1 MLNER
6 LQISLGFATDTG
18 KREDNQDFV
27 GAYLASPSQQVTKGI
42 VAAVA
47 DGVGGNAGGRQAAE
61 LTVRHFIDAYYGL
74 SETLSVEQAA
84 AKALTVVNRWIFEQS
99 KCDSLL
105 KYMAT
110 TFSAVILRGRQIHFI
125 HIGDTRIY
133 RLRDDNLICLT
144 QDHTLKNPNLNHV
157 LYRAVGLE
165 EGARA
170 DYAVH
175 NINLHDRY
183 LLCSDGVHGALKFP
197 EIKKLLQAKTASEDS
212 AKTLVKAALSA
223 GSNDNVTALVIDVVG
238 LPAIEQ
244 LDLETAIEQLPIK
257 KIPNLGDVIDDFTIE
272 MLLAKGRY
280 SQLFVCH
287 DNLTHRQF
295 VIKFPQQCV
304 AEDITYHR
312 AFIREAWIGARVNST
327 WVADIIELAP
337 ERQTCLYSVMPYYQG
352 ITLTQRI
359 AQDIKMP
366 LQAGAEIGIKLGKA
380 IYALN
385 RLQIIHRDIKP
396 DNLILLNDGGLKLLD
411 LGVALLPGFKEF
423 PNEDIPGT
431 PSFMAPELFQGEQ
444 GNTKTDV
451 YAFGVTLYQL
461 FSGGHYPYGE
471 VEAFSRPRFRKYTPL
486 PHHRPDLPAWLDALI
501 MNAVAVDPNKRF
513 SDTMELTLELE
524 NSLIKGGA
532 KHTLQP
538 TLYQKNPVLFW
549 QIISV
554 ILLIAFIASLTK

>member
-6 LQISLGFATDTG
+6 LQISLGFATETG
-18 KREDNQDFV
+18 KREDNQDFI
-27 GAYLASPSQQVTKGI
+27 GACLASPSQQVTKGI

-61 LTVRHFIDAYYGL
+61 LTVRNFIDAYYGL

-84 AKALTVVNRWIFEQS
+84 ATALATINRWIFLQG
-99 KCDSLL
+99 KYDSLL
-105 KYMAT
+105 KHMAT

-125 HIGDTRIY
+125 HIGDSRIY
-133 RLRDDNLICLT
+133 RLRDDHLICLT

-183 LLCSDGVHGALKFP
+183 LLCSDGVHGVLKSS

-212 AKTLVKAALSA
+212 AKTLIKAALSA
-223 GSNDNVTALVIDVVG
+223 GSNDNITTLIIDVVG
-238 LPAIEQ
+238 LPTIEQ
-244 LDLETAIEQLPIK
+244 SDLEISIEQIPIK

-272 MLLAKGRY
+272 TLLAKGRY

-287 DNLTHRQF
+287 DNLSHQKC
-295 VIKFPQQCV
+295 VIKFPQQSV
-304 AEDITYHR
+304 AEDNTYHR
-312 AFIREAWIGARVNST
+312 AFVREAWIGARVNST
-327 WVADIIELAP
+327 WVADITELAP
-337 ERQTCLYSVMPYYQG
+337 GRQTCLYSVMPYYQG
-352 ITLTQRI
+352 MTLTQRI
-359 AQDIKMP
+359 TQDIKMP
-366 LQAGAEIGIKLGKA
+366 LQAGVEIGIKLGKA

-423 PNEDIPGT
+423 PDENIPGT
-431 PSFMAPELFQGEQ
+431 PSYMAPELFQGER
-444 GNTKTDV
+444 GNIKTDL

-471 VEAFSRPRFRKYTPL
+471 VEAFSRPRFRKYTQL
-486 PHHRPDLPAWLDALI
+486 THYRPDLPAWLDALI

-513 SDTMELTLELE
+513 SDAMELTLELE
-524 NSLIKGGA
+524 NSLVKGGA
-532 KHTLQP
+532 KHTLKP

-554 ILLIAFIASLTK
+554 ALLIALIASLTK